1 MKKLFSLLVAIV
13 LVLNIGM
20 IVFAEGAPAIDPETV
35 FDFDRESH
43 VTAWE
48 GEWVLASAYIGEGF
62 AEDCGIEVSGLIAV
76 PENAVTMTVVAELD
90 RSATGS
96 DEGVMVDQANY
107 WHAHVYDMVATVN
120 FAADIA
126 DDSAELV
133 LAWDGWETEGRIFG
147 EADVD
152 LNKGVGQLSKVSCDD
167 KSLYFTTVTGVESED
182 IDDEKVKYV
191 GMNTSG
197 QLIVCYCEKNLV
209 KNDVEIAFGYIFVRA
224 DAE

>member
-1 MKKLFSLLVAIV
+1 MKKLFSLLVALV

-20 IVFAEGAPAIDPETV
+20 VLAEEAPVIDPETV

-48 GEWVLASAYIGEGF
+48 GEWVLVGAYIGENF
-62 AEDCGIEVSGLIAV
+62 AEDCDIAVSGLIEV
-76 PENAVTMTVVAELD
+76 PENAIRMTVVAEMD

-107 WHAHVYDMVATVN
+107 WHAHVYDMVATLT
-120 FAADIA
+120 FAENISDET
-126 DDSAELV
+126 AELV

-147 EADVD
+147 EGNVD
-152 LNKGVGQLSKVSCDD
+152 LNKGVGQLSKVTCDD
-167 KSLYFTTVTGVESED
+167 KSLYFTAITGVESED

-191 GMNTSG
+191 GMNNSD

-209 KNDVEIAFGYIFVRA
+209 RNDVEVSFGFIFARVE
-224 DAE
+224 AE